1 MGIARLALLALLQ
14 AAPPAKP
21 LESRTLTSQDPV
33 YRLEIPADYALL
45 ELKGEKPRY
54 VRRYPSSI
62 DLLEIRLSATPDAL
76 QQDLQAPYGFLRPPD
91 LPAQTTEKAT
101 TLTWRQLPI
110 YAGEYRYF
118 TSAGP
123 HLCLVAAIPLRGKGL
138 LLRIQGPETREA
150 DLKADLAR
158 LAESVK
164 GETDWTSAESK
175 EDARKGRLSM
185 LLGAG
190 SGALYFALWAGIFRK
205 SFRMAHG
212 LRVAW
217 LALTALLFL
226 YPTVLGVGY
235 LGLVPCMLYG
245 GLAVRRIKMGIELG

>member
-14 AAPPAKP
+14 APPPAKP
-21 LESRTLTSQDPV
+21 LENRTLISQDPA
-33 YRLEIPADYALL
+33 YRLEIPAEYSLL

-54 VRRYPSSI
+54 VRRYPRSI
-62 DLLEIRLSATPDAL
+62 DQLEIRLSTTPGAL
-76 QQDLQAPYGFLRPPD
+76 LQDLQPPHGFLRPPD
-91 LPAQTTEKAT
+91 LPAQTSEKST
-101 TLTWRQLPI
+101 GLTWLQLPT

-123 HLCLVAAIPLRGKGL
+123 HLCLVAALPIRGKGL

-150 DLKADLAR
+150 ELRADLAR
-158 LAESVK
+158 LVESVK
-164 GETDWTSAESK
+164 GETDWTSAEAK

-185 LLGAG
+185 LIGAG
-190 SGALYFALWAGIFRK
+190 SAALYFALWAGVFRK

-226 YPTVLGVGY
+226 YPTILGVGY
-235 LGLVPCMLYG
+235 LGLAPCALYG